1 MSQLPECVQRPLYD
15 RKQVKQGIV
24 HIGVGGFHRAHQAIY
39 TERLLNRGKAREWG
53 ICGVG
58 LRSEDRAMQ
67 EALASQ
73 DYLYTLYELGNSDNT
88 QIQVVG
94 VLGDFLLAEDG
105 SEALIRKLADPE
117 TRIVSLTI
125 TEGGYCTDDST
136 GQFNANLPQI
146 RHDLANPQQPETIFG
161 FLSEALAR
169 RRAAGIKPFTVMSCD
184 NLPHNGQVARNALL
198 SFSRLR
204 DAGLHDWIAAN
215 VSFPN
220 AMVDRITPM
229 TSDAHRSQL
238 YEETGIEDAWP
249 VVAEPFLQWVVE
261 DKFCNGRPSWEEV
274 GVQFTDDV
282 TPYEEMKIRLL
293 NGSHMAM
300 AYLGALLGHR
310 YAHEAMQ
317 DPQLQEFVRAYM
329 DRDVAPLLAEVPGID
344 LEKYKSTLIKR
355 FSNSAIYDQIS
366 RLCSD
371 GSSKLPKFVLPTLL
385 GQIESGADMRRTV
398 LIIAAWCHYLRGFDE
413 QGETYPILDP
423 RAVSLQEAACA
434 KERLVENFL
443 GLEEVFGNKI
453 SASAAF
459 VTTFRLQLERLQ
471 TLGVRTA
478 LELTMAKG
486 IETDEKNFAAFI

>member
-1 MSQLPECVQRPLYD
+1 MKLNAENLSRFPERILRPLYD
-15 RKQVKQGIV
+15 RKQVRQGIV

-39 TERLLNRGKAREWG
+39 TEMLLNQGKAREWG

-67 EALASQ
+67 EVLASQ
-73 DYLYTLYELGNSDNT
+73 DHLYTLYELGDGDDT

-94 VLGDFLLAEDG
+94 VIGDFLLAEEG
-105 SEALIRKLADPE
+105 AEALIGKLAAPE

-136 GQFNANLPQI
+136 GQFNADLPQI
-146 RHDLANPQQPETIFG
+146 RHDLDNPQQPRTVFG
-161 FLSEALAR
+161 FLTEALAR
-169 RRAAGIKPFTVMSCD
+169 RRAAGIEPFTVMSCD

-198 SFSRLR
+198 SFAQLR
-204 DAGLHDWIAAN
+204 DAGLHDWIASH

-229 TSDAHRSQL
+229 TSDAHRLQL
-238 YEETGIEDAWP
+238 QKETGIEDAWP

-293 NGSHMAM
+293 NGGHMAM
-300 AYLGALLGHR
+300 AYLGALLGHQ

-317 DPQLQEFVRAYM
+317 DAQLQAFIRTYM
-329 DRDVAPLLAEVPGID
+329 DRDVTPQLAEVPGID
-344 LEKYKSTLIKR
+344 LKEYKDTLIRR
-355 FSNSAIYDQIS
+355 FSNSAICDQIS

-385 GQIESGADMRRTV
+385 GQIDTGAEMRRTT
-398 LIIAAWCHYLRGFDE
+398 LILAAWCHYLRGIDE
-413 QGETYPILDP
+413 RGESYPIVDP
-423 RAVSLQEAACA
+423 RAPLLQEAAGA
-434 KERLVENFL
+434 NEGLVERFL
-443 GLEEVFGNKI
+443 ELEDVFGRKI
-453 SASAAF
+453 PASATF
-459 VTTFRLQLERLQ
+459 VATFRLQLERLQ
-471 TLGVRTA
+471 SLGVRAT
-478 LELTMAKG
+478 LELTMA
-486 IETDEKNFAAFI
+486 D

>member
-1 MSQLPECVQRPLYD
+1 MKLNTENLSQLPERILRPVYD
-15 RKQVKQGIV
+15 RGQVKQGIV

-39 TERLLNRGKAREWG
+39 TEMLLSRGKASEWG

-67 EALASQ
+67 EVLASQ
-73 DYLYTLYELGNSDNT
+73 DYLYTLYELGDGDDT

-94 VLGDFLLAEDG
+94 VIGDFLLAEDG
-105 SEALIRKLADPE
+105 TEALIRKLADPE

-136 GQFNANLPQI
+136 GQFNGDLPQI
-146 RHDLANPQQPETIFG
+146 HHDLANPLQPRTVFG
-161 FLSEALAR
+161 FLTEALAR
-169 RRAAGIKPFTVMSCD
+169 RRAAGIRPFTVMSCD

-198 SFSRLR
+198 SFARLR
-204 DAGLHDWIAAN
+204 DAGLHDWIATN

-317 DPQLQEFVRAYM
+317 DSQLLEFVRAYM
-329 DRDVAPLLAEVPGID
+329 DRDVTPLLAEVPGIA
-344 LEKYKSTLIKR
+344 LREYKNTLIKR
-355 FSNSAIYDQIS
+355 FSNSAICDQIS

-385 GQIESGADMRRTV
+385 DQIDSGTDMRRTA
-398 LIIAAWCHYLRGFDE
+398 LIIAAWCHYLRGLDE
-413 QGETYPILDP
+413 RGETYPILDP
-423 RAVSLQEAACA
+423 RAVPLQEAAYA
-434 KERLVENFL
+434 KERLLESFL
-443 GLEEVFGNKI
+443 GLEDVFGKRI
-453 SASAAF
+453 PASATF
-459 VTTFRLQLERLQ
+459 VSIFRQQLERLR
-471 TLGVRTA
+471 TLGVRAT
-478 LELTMAKG
+478 LELTMA
-486 IETDEKNFAAFI
+486 E